1 MPQQLVITAL
11 GADRPGI
18 VNELSDAI
26 YSNQLNIEDSRMS
39 VLGGEFAILLL
50 LSGTTQAVDD
60 FVAKC
65 PQIEDSL
72 QMKLTA
78 KTTKA
83 QTESDS
89 LIPYD
94 VDVVAIDNPGIVHNL
109 ASFFSSRQ
117 INIMDL
123 ETDRYAAPHTGTS
136 MFSLHMTIDVPADI
150 SIAELREDFMTTCD
164 DLNLDATL
172 SVVS

>member
-1 MPQQLVITAL
+1 MSQQLVITAL

-18 VNELSDAI
+18 VDELSEAV

-50 LSGTTQAVDD
+50 LSGTTQAIDD
-60 FVAKC
+60 FIARS

-72 QMKLTA
+72 QMKLTVKA
-78 KTTKA
+78 TKA
-83 QTESDS
+83 HTESHD

-94 VDVVAIDNPGIVHNL
+94 VDVIAIDNPGIVHNL

-117 INIMDL
+117 INIVDL

-136 MFSLHMTIDVPADI
+136 MFSLHMAIGVPANV
-150 SIAELREDFMTTCD
+150 SINKLRDDFTTTCD

-172 SVVS
+172 SAIN